1 MMKKST
7 KIVFF
12 GNERIA
18 TGVTTKTPTLN
29 SLINEGYEVVAVIS
43 NYEKPTSRNVRKL
56 EIAQTAESLKVP
68 FYTPSNTKELTEIL
82 SKIGAEIGVLVA
94 YGKIIPQ
101 SVIKLFP
108 YGIVNIHPSEL
119 PKHRGSIPIEA
130 AILEGASSTAVS
142 IMKLVADMDAGPIYA
157 QTRVSI
163 KEYATKQELADTLLD
178 IGSKTLIDVLPSILD
193 GSCRAQE
200 QDNSKA
206 TYDTRIS
213 KEDGIIDWRKDA
225 STISR
230 EIRAFASW
238 PKSRARISGVEVIIT
253 AGHPS
258 MEPLEAGKPQI
269 QNSDTLIVG
278 CGKGSLVIDK
288 IQPLGKKEMD
298 AKSFINGYRDLL
310 ID

>member
-1 MMKKST
+1 M
-7 KIVFF
+7 
-12 GNERIA
+12 
-18 TGVTTKTPTLN
+18 TTKTPTLN
-29 SLINEGYEVVAVIS
+29 SLISEGYEVVAVIS
-43 NYEKPTSRNVRKL
+43 NYEKPTSRNVRQL

-163 KEYATKQELADTLLD
+163 KEYATNK
-178 IGSKTLIDVLPSILD
+178 
-193 GSCRAQE
+193 
-200 QDNSKA
+200 N
-206 TYDTRIS
+206 
-213 KEDGIIDWRKDA
+213 
-225 STISR
+225 
-230 EIRAFASW
+230 
-238 PKSRARISGVEVIIT
+238 
-253 AGHPS
+253 
-258 MEPLEAGKPQI
+258 
-269 QNSDTLIVG
+269 
-278 CGKGSLVIDK
+278 
-288 IQPLGKKEMD
+288 
-298 AKSFINGYRDLL
+298 
-310 ID
+310 